1 MARMIPPVVH
11 PGTVSRGEL
20 EVFRR
25 LQSDPET
32 EDWTVLHSL
41 DTAAHVK
48 QMFGEID
55 FVVIVPGKG
64 VLCLEVKGTTRLKR
78 ERGLWYY
85 GNAAP
90 DARGPFKQA
99 ASAMHSVREQLA
111 KHDPT
116 LKGVVFWSA
125 ACFPL
130 LDFNETSVEWHSWQV
145 IDRRAMQARSLG
157 QLVKGVLDNARTFLA
172 GHPSAKWFNLRSPEP
187 SKEQCEAICHL
198 LRPQFEV
205 FESPKSRKHRLEE
218 ELKRYTDEQLVALD
232 AMNSNARVIFA
243 APAGTGKTLLATEAA
258 RRAAATEKR
267 VLFICFNRFLGQ
279 TLKEQL
285 ESLQG
290 VRAGT
295 LHSYMLNLTGLSG
308 ENRDSAFWEQDLP
321 LLATEK
327 LLELDDAP
335 FDELIVD
342 EAQDILRDTY
352 LDVLDMSL
360 KGGLAAGRWRIFG
373 DFEKQ
378 LIYGTGST
386 ALQGFAE
393 ARGGRAPIYSLRVNC
408 RNTPHIATTA
418 RWLGQMHPDYSRVL
432 RPDNGVEAELSYF
445 RDSVQQQQLLIDAL
459 QNLYDDGFQGDD
471 IVVLSPHSKSACA
484 ASITQPPW
492 SDRLTPFRLGLDGHI
507 GYCSIHAFKG
517 LEAPAVI
524 VTDIEQVEDV
534 EASHLFYVAL
544 TRALHRLIILSAES
558 ARAEIT
564 TTLRRALGATT

>member
-48 QMFGEID
+48 QVFGEID
-55 FVVIVPGKG
+55 FVVVVPGKG

-99 ASAMHSVREQLA
+99 SSAMHSVREQLA
-111 KHDPT
+111 KHDCT
-116 LKGVVFWSA
+116 LKSIVFWSA

-172 GHPSAKWFNLRSPEP
+172 GHPSAKWFDPRSPEP

-198 LRPQFEV
+198 LRPQFEI

-218 ELKRYTDEQLVALD
+218 ELKRYTGEQLVALD
-232 AMNSNARVIFA
+232 AMDSNERVIFT

-258 RRAAATEKR
+258 RRASATGKR
-267 VLFICFNRFLGQ
+267 VLFVCFNRFLGQ
-279 TLKEQL
+279 TLKAQL
-285 ESLQG
+285 ESLQS
-290 VRAGT
+290 VTAGT
-295 LHSYMLNLTGLSG
+295 LHSYMLSLTGLSG
-308 ENRDSAFWEQDLP
+308 EDRDRAFWEGDLP

-342 EAQDILRDTY
+342 EAQDILKDAY

-393 ARGGRAPIYSLRVNC
+393 TRGGRAPVYSLRVNC

-471 IVVLSPHSKSACA
+471 IVVLSPRSRGACA

-524 VTDIEQVEDV
+524 VTDIEQVEDIEV
-534 EASHLFYVAL
+534 SHLFYVAL

-558 ARAEIT
+558 ARVEII
-564 TTLRRALGATT
+564 TTLRRALGATA